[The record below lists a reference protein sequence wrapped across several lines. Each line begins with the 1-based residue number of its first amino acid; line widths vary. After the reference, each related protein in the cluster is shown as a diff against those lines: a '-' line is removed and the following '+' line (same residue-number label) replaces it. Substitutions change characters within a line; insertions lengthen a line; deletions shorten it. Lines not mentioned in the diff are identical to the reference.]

1 MTKGKILVVDDSAM
15 VLNTLALV
23 LRSDGYDV
31 VMAEDGSEAVTC
43 ARLEHPDLILL
54 DINFPP
60 DVTYGGSLSW
70 DGFRLIDWM
79 RQTHASLAPIILIT
93 GDDIEGLKERAK
105 QSGAIAIFQ
114 KPLDNDALLSMIQR
128 VLEASRNQTQP
139 QPRVEDDT
147 QTVRLAPQSD

>member
-1 MTKGKILVVDDSAM
+1 MNKGKILVVDDSAM

-43 ARLEHPDLILL
+43 ARLENPDLILL

-60 DVTYGGSLSW
+60 DVTHGGGMAW
-70 DGFRLIDWM
+70 DGFRLVEWM

-93 GDDIEGLKERAK
+93 GDDIDGMKERAH

-114 KPLDNDALLSMIQR
+114 KPLDNEALLSMIQR
-128 VLEASRNQTQP
+128 VLEASRNQP
-139 QPRVEDDT
+139 HPDAEAEDDT
-147 QTVRLAPQSD
+147 VTLRLLPQED